1 MNDMK
6 KNNLNLTPEE
16 RRVKHE
22 KNKKRLKIIGI
33 IVMICAAGFTITGF
47 VDFAASFGSG
57 DPPTLFW
64 CLIVGFPMIGV
75 GGMLLSLGFRRELT
89 GYVKNESVPVI
100 NEAGEEIA
108 PAVSAIARA
117 AKSESGENLCPH
129 CGKPNDDG
137 AKFCR
142 HCGKEL
148 LVTCPA
154 CGEKVKHG
162 EFCDKCG
169 AKLD

>member
-1 MNDMK
+1 MNDNGN
-6 KNNLNLTPEE
+6 KNE
-16 RRVKHE
+16 KHE
-22 KNKKRLKIIGI
+22 KTKKKLKIAGPI
-33 IVMICAAGFTITGF
+33 IVLCGLGLAIMGF
-47 VDFAASFGSG
+47 VDMIISTQNGEMPS
-57 DPPTLFW
+57 LFW
-64 CLIVGFPMIGV
+64 GMMAGLPLLGI
-75 GGMLLSLGFRRELT
+75 GGMVCAMGYRREVAK
-89 GYVKNESVPVI
+89 YIKNESVPVI

-142 HCGKEL
+142 HCGNEL

-154 CGEKVKHG
+154 CGEKVKHA
-162 EFCDKCG
+162 EFCVKCG